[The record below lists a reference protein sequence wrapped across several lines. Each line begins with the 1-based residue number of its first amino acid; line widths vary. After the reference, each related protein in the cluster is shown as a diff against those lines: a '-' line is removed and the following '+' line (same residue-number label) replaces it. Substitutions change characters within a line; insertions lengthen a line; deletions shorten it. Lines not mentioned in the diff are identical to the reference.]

1 MYGFGIFGGDWGGAL
16 SDLVR
21 VPFADAMLVAAPAG
35 VAPAVVASASDNIPD
50 GWRTVAPHLAAR
62 PGRRRA
68 DRRRRR
74 AEHRPLRGRRRPSR
88 WARAASS
95 TPTTIPAGWRW
106 RRRSAPRPW
115 RARRP
120 GPSAS
125 SRSPSTPAGRTPGLH
140 AALRSTEPGGVCTSI
155 GIYYEALTPVP
166 LLEMYTT
173 GVTLITGRAMA
184 RAAMPAVLERIAA
197 GDLHPERV
205 TSNVVAWEQAAE
217 AVGEA
222 QTKLII
228 ER

>member
-1 MYGFGIFGGDWGGAL
+1 M
-16 SDLVR
+16 
-21 VPFADAMLVAAPAG
+21 
-35 VAPAVVASASDNIPD
+35 
-50 GWRTVAPHLAAR
+50 
-62 PGRRRA
+62 
-68 DRRRRR
+68 
-74 AEHRPLRGRRRPSR
+74 
-88 WARAASS
+88 
-95 TPTTIPAGWRW
+95 
-106 RRRSAPRPW
+106 
-115 RARRP
+115 
-120 GPSAS
+120 
-125 SRSPSTPAGRTPGLH
+125 
-140 AALRSTEPGGVCTSI
+140 CTSI

-197 GDLHPERV
+197 GDLHPDRV

>member
-1 MYGFGIFGGDWGGAL
+1 MSIALYAVDAARALGAGRVVYADADPGRL
-16 SDLVR
+16 AVAAELGAETVEGPPAGLLRR
-21 VPFADAMLVAAPAG
+21 VPD
-35 VAPAVVASASDNIPD
+35 
-50 GWRTVAPHLAAR
+50 H
-62 PGRRRA
+62 RRRQ
-68 DRRRRR
+68 RRH
-74 AEHRPLRGRRRPSR
+74 A
-88 WARAASS
+88 
-95 TPTTIPAGWRW
+95 
-106 RRRSAPRPW
+106 
-115 RARRP
+115 
-120 GPSAS
+120 
-125 SRSPSTPAGRTPGLH
+125 GLH

-197 GDLHPERV
+197 GDLHPDRV